1 LYEIAIDLTDKSKRF
16 FLVSNAPNFNGSNQ
30 LAGYTNAFIDITD
43 LKNIELVLLNKN
55 NELKKINS
63 ELDNFVYSV
72 SHDLRSP
79 LLSIKGLIMLTK
91 MHPKLDS
98 EIMEYLNMAES
109 SVNRLDGT
117 IQEILE
123 YSRNARLEITMEPVQ
138 LCEMASQIF
147 EDLKYAAEDH
157 IDFKLDCEGDSLII
171 SDKTRINTLL
181 KNIIGNAVKYRSQQR
196 EAVIEFSMKRINN
209 KVAISIKD
217 NGEGIPAD
225 SLEKIFNMFYRAS
238 KTSEGTGLGLYICKE
253 IVTKL
258 NGSITVDSQLGVGTT
273 VNILI

>member
-1 LYEIAIDLTDKSKRF
+1 
-16 FLVSNAPNFNGSNQ
+16 
-30 LAGYTNAFIDITD
+30 
-43 LKNIELVLLNKN
+43 
-55 NELKKINS
+55 
-63 ELDNFVYSV
+63 
-72 SHDLRSP
+72 
-79 LLSIKGLIMLTK
+79 MLTK
-91 MHPKLDS
+91 MHPKLDA

-138 LCEMASQIF
+138 LCEMATQIF
-147 EDLKYAAEDH
+147 EDLKYAAADQ
-157 IDFKLDCEGDSLII
+157 IDFKLYCDSNSLII

-181 KNIIGNAVKYRSQQR
+181 KNIIGNAVKYRSKQR